1 MNAVIFVRGKNI
13 KEQVAYC
20 RAYAERKG
28 YNVEYVVTGQAR
40 ELPEIINGF
49 GKKIDRVIMRDIT
62 RISRNALEN
71 YTVQA
76 DIEIYCGA
84 LVEVAKD
91 EPREEAFDRLMKNV
105 VMAVRENEAEEI
117 EKRIRRACME
127 ID

>member
-1 MNAVIFVRGKNI
+1 MNSVIYARGKNI
-13 KEQVAYC
+13 KEQVEYC

-28 YNVEYVVTGQAR
+28 YNVEYVVTGQSR
-40 ELPEIINGF
+40 DLPEIINGF
-49 GKKIDRVIMRDIT
+49 GKKIDRVIVRDT
-62 RISRNALEN
+62 ARISRNALEN

-105 VMAVRENEAEEI
+105 IMAVRENEAEEI

>member
-1 MNAVIFVRGKNI
+1 MNSVIYARGKNI
-13 KEQVAYC
+13 KEQVEYC

-28 YNVEYVVTGQAR
+28 YRVEYVVTGQAR
-40 ELPEIINGF
+40 ELPDIIKGF
-49 GKKIDRVIMRDIT
+49 GKKIDRVIVRDMT

-91 EPREEAFDRLMKNV
+91 EPKEEAFDRFMRNV

>member
-13 KEQVAYC
+13 KEQAAYC

-49 GKKIDRVIMRDIT
+49 GTKIDRVIMRDIT

-91 EPREEAFDRLMKNV
+91 EPREEAFDRMMKNV
-105 VMAVRENEAEEI
+105 VMAVRENEAEEMK
-117 EKRIRRACME
+117 KRIRRACME